1 MPHSTCYSGKMTEL
15 ISLPRTTAPKAWQRQ
30 VEETGPAFEAFVLF
44 RDTASPRSIKQV
56 AEILGKGRSTF
67 DEWAKKYRWNDRC
80 RLWDNEVD
88 KRTSDAEIAEIK
100 AMKRRHAKVAY
111 ELQSAAQL
119 ALTHLTAKLKVAK
132 EGSKTLVSPE
142 QMSRMID
149 VGSRLER
156 LSSDEPSTISRVQEQ
171 VDFSNLSVDE
181 LVTLKDLL
189 EKSGTS
195 A

>member
-1 MPHSTCYSGKMTEL
+1 MTDL

-30 VEETGPAFEAFVLF
+30 AEETSTAFEAFVLF
-44 RDTASPRSIKQV
+44 RDMASPRSIKQV
-56 AEILGKGRSTF
+56 AEILSKGRSTL
-67 DEWAKKYRWNDRC
+67 DEWAQKYRWNDRC

-88 KRTSDAEIAEIK
+88 KRTSNAQIAEIK
-100 AMKRRHAKVAY
+100 AMKRRHAKVAF
-111 ELQSAAQL
+111 ELQSAAHL
-119 ALTHLTAKLKVAK
+119 ALTQLVAKLKAAK
-132 EGSKTLVSPE
+132 ENSKTLVSPE

-171 VDFSNLSVDE
+171 VDFSNLSVEE
-181 LVTLKDLL
+181 LLTLKGLL
-189 EKSGTS
+189 EKSGTT